1 MRYSVDWNGEH
12 VILLDQS
19 LLPSEERYIDI
30 RTVGEMAD
38 AIRTMKVRGAPA
50 IGVAAAYGAVLATLA
65 TEGEAIEKRTRR
77 IEESIDELAGTRPT
91 AVNLF
96 AALDR
101 MRERLHA
108 SKPEELSRRMLDA
121 ARGIHE
127 HEIRATKSISTYGAS
142 LIPEA
147 ATVLTHCNAG
157 MIATAAY
164 GTAIGAIVEA
174 HRQGRVRKV
183 FATETRPLCQG
194 ARLTVWELTAAKI
207 PTTLITD
214 SMVAHI
220 MATCR
225 MSCVIVGA
233 DRIAANGDVANKIG
247 TYGIAVIARAHGVP
261 FYVAAPTTT
270 IDPAIP
276 SGLEI
281 TIEERNPLEVTHGGS
296 VRIAAAGCETRNPAF
311 DITPNSLVS
320 AIVTERG
327 IIRNPDEV
335 RLRDVIGT
343 EP

>member
-1 MRYSVDWNGEH
+1 MRYSVEWNGDH
-12 VILLDQS
+12 AVLLDQS

-30 RTVGEMAD
+30 RTAGDMAD

-50 IGVAAAYGAVLATLA
+50 IGVAAAYGAVLAAIA
-65 TEGEAIEKRTRR
+65 TEGKPPEERIRR

-96 AALDR
+96 AALER
-101 MRERLHA
+101 MKATLYT
-108 SKPEELSRRMLDA
+108 SKPEGLSQTMVDA
-121 ARGIHE
+121 ARRIHE
-127 HEIRATKSISTYGAS
+127 HEICATTSISTYGAS

-164 GTAIGAIVEA
+164 GTALGAIAEA
-174 HRQGRVRKV
+174 HRQGHVTRV

-194 ARLTVWELTAAKI
+194 ARLTVWELTTAKI

-225 MSCVIVGA
+225 ISCVMVGA

-247 TYGIAVIARAHGVP
+247 TYGIAVIAQAHGVP

-270 IDPAIP
+270 IDLAIA
-276 SGLEI
+276 SGQDI
-281 TIEERNPLEVTHGGS
+281 SIEERDTVEVTHNGE
-296 VRIAAAGCETRNPAF
+296 VRVAAAGCETRNPAF
-311 DITPNSLVS
+311 DITPNSLIS

-327 IIRNPDEV
+327 IIRNPDEA
-335 RLRDVIGT
+335 RLRDAVGAQ
-343 EP
+343 P

>member
-1 MRYSVDWNGEH
+1 MRYSVEWNADH
-12 VILLDQS
+12 ASLLDQS
-19 LLPSEERYIDI
+19 LLPSEERYIEI
-30 RTVGEMAD
+30 RTAGDMAD

-50 IGVAAAYGAVLATLA
+50 IGVAAAYGAVLTTLA
-65 TEGEAIEKRTRR
+65 TEGEAIGKRTRC
-77 IEESIDELAGTRPT
+77 IEKSIDKLAGTRPT

-96 AALDR
+96 AALEH
-101 MRERLHA
+101 MRDTLHT
-108 SKPEELSRRMLDA
+108 SKPEDLSQRMLET

-127 HEIRATKSISTYGAS
+127 HEIRATTSISTYGAS

-164 GTAIGAIVEA
+164 GTALGAIAEA
-174 HRQGRVRKV
+174 HRQGNITRV

-220 MATCR
+220 MATCGI
-225 MSCVIVGA
+225 SCVIVGA

-270 IDPAIP
+270 IDLAIP
-276 SGLEI
+276 SGREI
-281 TIEERNPLEVTHGGS
+281 TIEERNPVEVTHSGS

-311 DITPNSLVS
+311 DVTPNSLVT

-327 IIRNPDEV
+327 IIRNPDKV
-335 RLRDVIGT
+335 RLRDAVGAQ
-343 EP
+343 P